1 LIILDDINTQIRN
14 ATGLNQW
21 KNSLSVIDWFK
32 NIKSKP
38 HGHSFLSFDVAE
50 FYPSITEEL
59 LGGAITWARG
69 GYVNIDDKQINVI
82 KHARKSLLFN
92 DGKTW
97 IKQ

>member
-1 LIILDDINTQIRN
+1 
-14 ATGLNQW
+14 LNQW

-38 HGHSFLSFDVAE
+38 GHSFLSFDVAE

-59 LGGAITWARG
+59 LDNAITWAR
-69 GYVNIDDKQINVI
+69 GYVNIDDKQINLI

-97 IKQ
+97 IKNKTIPCLT